1 VHVLH
6 SRNPLL
12 HIRLHCHRQT
22 PLLAPCLLPSST
34 MTQGGYRMGVFK
46 TTWKDLGRVLPQRT
60 PRCSLSM
67 PTAAILRT
75 LPAPTTTTIFIKKN
89 PEILVITQRFR
100 FPPCHRKTTCMM
112 VLNPQLISSLK
123 MKCVHRDSDGKK
135 GAFAPVSSINDA
147 VALDLILVSQLY
159 TYTPEFYTDESRYTV
174 AELGEPSSVF
184 SY

>member
-1 VHVLH
+1 MHVLH

-12 HIRLHCHRQT
+12 HIRLHCDRQT

-75 LPAPTTTTIFIKKN
+75 LPAPTTTTIFIKKKPRN
-89 PEILVITQRFR
+89 
-100 FPPCHRKTTCMM
+100 PCHHAALQIPAMSPENYMYDGAEPAAYIK
-112 VLNPQLISSLK
+112 PQDEV
-123 MKCVHRDSDGKK
+123 CAQGFGWKK
-135 GAFAPVSSINDA
+135 GCFCPSVVNKRRRRLRFNSRKS
-147 VALDLILVSQLY
+147 ALYIYARVLH
-159 TYTPEFYTDESRYTV
+159 
-174 AELGEPSSVF
+174 
-184 SY
+184 